1 VTSLDVPPASSRRE
15 SRWLGEE
22 IRNELRTARS
32 WSDWLKRAADLAT
45 RQVAATGVFVWN
57 ARAASLEQRL
67 EGLCFPADGLA
78 ADRLQKLND
87 VARQAAQRK
96 QIVMVPLGGESELHV
111 VAISLNR
118 SEDSVVLVVLVNSQ
132 VAARTTAAWW
142 LPQVASCAELWTRRE
157 EKRSDPRLSSSEPQ
171 VTPTTETKVSHPSQ
185 ALRRT
190 RRWRWVATAAVITV
204 AAMAIPVPYDV
215 RCDCELQPVTRRFVA
230 APFEGTLERAL
241 VEVGDT
247 VQAGQ
252 VLARMDGKE
261 IRWEMAGNLAEYER
275 AAKERDACLADQ
287 KFGEAQVAKLQMDRL
302 ALTTTLLE
310 HRGNNLEIRSPI
322 DGIVVSGELK
332 RAEGVRLALGQTL
345 FEVAPLDQMIVEVEI
360 PESELAHVPSQAE
373 AFIRLEAFPH
383 DELRGTLKR
392 VCPRAELRNKQ
403 QVFVGEIPLS
413 NDSGQLKP
421 GMRGRVSLA
430 AGRAMLG
437 WRLFHRA
444 IGKFRLWWGA

>member
-1 VTSLDVPPASSRRE
+1 LRRE

-22 IRNELRTARS
+22 IRQELRTARS
-32 WSDWLKRAADLAT
+32 WTDWLKRAADLAT

-57 ARAASLEQRL
+57 PRAASLERRL

-78 ADRLQKLND
+78 PDRLEKLHE
-87 VARQAAQRK
+87 VAQQAAQRK
-96 QIVMVPLGGESELHV
+96 QIVMVPLDGESELHV
-111 VAISLNR
+111 AAISLCR
-118 SEDSVVLVVLVNSQ
+118 EEDSAVLVVLVNSQ

-142 LPQVASCAELWTRRE
+142 LPQVASCAELWAWQEAHRPASRPTF
-157 EKRSDPRLSSSEPQ
+157 SEQ
-171 VTPTTETKVSHPSQ
+171 NVTQ
-185 ALRRT
+185 
-190 RRWRWVATAAVITV
+190 TV
-204 AAMAIPVPYDV
+204 AAKVAQPSHEHRRAGRMRWGATVAGIAVVAMAIPVPYEV
-215 RCDCELQPVTRRFVA
+215 RCECELQPVTRRFVA

-241 VEVGDT
+241 VDVGDT
-247 VQAGQ
+247 VRAGE

-261 IRWEMAGNLAEYER
+261 IRWEMAGNIAEYER
-275 AAKERDACLADQ
+275 AAKEPDALLADQ

-310 HRGNNLEIRSPI
+310 HRSNHLEIRSPI

-332 RAEGVRLALGQTL
+332 RAEGVRLSLGQNL

-360 PESELAHVPSQAE
+360 PESELAHVPAQTE

-413 NDSGQLKP
+413 NASGSLKP
-421 GMRGRVSLA
+421 GMRGRASLA

-444 IGKFRLWWGA
+444 MGKFRLWWGA